1 MSYKI
6 LQYSCIFRYI
16 IIFFFTPFIHR
27 LYSVKV
33 EPCECCN
40 WLITLLIISIVLSGI
55 TIINILLVLFNN
67 YICKKSSNPS
77 LSYET
82 LKKIKRYQM
91 AIILLFFLLTVL
103 NFYYKFPTILAC
115 LLLLSI
121 GIIPIPYCALI
132 DILLFLEKE
141 KNAIKRIT

>member
-1 MSYKI
+1 ME
-6 LQYSCIFRYI
+6 L
-16 IIFFFTPFIHR
+16 
-27 LYSVKV
+27 
-33 EPCECCN
+33 CCAG
-40 WLITLLIISIVLSGI
+40 LLTLLIISKFLVAL

-67 YICKKSSNPS
+67 YICRKNSNPS

-91 AIILLFFLLTVL
+91 AIILLFFLFIAL
-103 NFYYKFPTILAC
+103 NFYYKFPTILAY

-121 GIIPIPYCALI
+121 GIIPIPYCALV
-132 DILLFLEKE
+132 DILLFLEKK

>member
-1 MSYKI
+1 MCYNI
-6 LQYSCIFRYI
+6 LQYSYIFRYI

-33 EPCECCN
+33 EPCGCCN
-40 WLITLLIISIVLSGI
+40 WLLTLLIISKFLVAL
-55 TIINILLVLFNN
+55 TIINIILVLFNN
-67 YICKKSSNPS
+67 YICRKSSNPS

-91 AIILLFFLLTVL
+91 TIILLFFLLIAL

-115 LLLLSI
+115 FLLLSI
-121 GIIPIPYCALI
+121 GINPIPYCALV
-132 DILLFLEKE
+132 DILLFLEKK
-141 KNAIKRIT
+141 KNAIERIT

>member
-27 LYSVKV
+27 SYSVKV
-33 EPCECCN
+33 EPCGCCN
-40 WLITLLIISIVLSGI
+40 WLLTLLIISKFLVAL
-55 TIINILLVLFNN
+55 TIINIILVLFNN
-67 YICKKSSNPS
+67 YICRKSSNPS

-91 AIILLFFLLTVL
+91 TIILLFFLLIAL

-115 LLLLSI
+115 FLLLSI
-121 GIIPIPYCALI
+121 GINPIPYCALV
-132 DILLFLEKE
+132 DILLFLEKK

>member
-1 MSYKI
+1 MFYNI
-6 LQYSCIFRYI
+6 LGYSCIFRYI

-33 EPCECCN
+33 EPCGCCN
-40 WLITLLIISIVLSGI
+40 WLLTLLIISKFLVAL
-55 TIINILLVLFNN
+55 TIINIILVLFNN
-67 YICKKSSNPS
+67 YICRKSSNPS

-91 AIILLFFLLTVL
+91 AIILLFFLLIAL
-103 NFYYKFPTILAC
+103 NFYYKFPTVLAC

-121 GIIPIPYCALI
+121 GIIPILYCALI
-132 DILLFLEKE
+132 DILLFLEKK

>member
-1 MSYKI
+1 MCYNI
-6 LQYSCIFRYI
+6 LEYSCIFRYI
-16 IIFFFTPFIHR
+16 IIFFFILFIHR

-33 EPCECCN
+33 ELCCAG
-40 WLITLLIISIVLSGI
+40 LLTLLIISKFLVAL

-67 YICKKSSNPS
+67 YICRKNSNPS

-91 AIILLFFLLTVL
+91 AIILLFFLLIAL
-103 NFYYKFPTILAC
+103 NFYYKFPIILAC

-121 GIIPIPYCALI
+121 GIIPIPYCALV
-132 DILLFLEKE
+132 DILLFLEKK